1 MLLFRSF
8 KPYYWVLMVGSQIAK
23 IWGNSWS
30 TTKVGAKQKNKKNK
44 KKTKTRKRF
53 EHIVGMKRKHFVRH
67 KIITFNTLT

>member
-8 KPYYWVLMVGSQIAK
+8 KPYYLVLVVGSQIAK

-30 TTKVGAKQKNKKNK
+30 TTKAGAKQKTKKIK
-44 KKTKTRKRF
+44 ARKRF
-53 EHIVGMKRKHFVRH
+53 EHIVGMKKKHFVRH